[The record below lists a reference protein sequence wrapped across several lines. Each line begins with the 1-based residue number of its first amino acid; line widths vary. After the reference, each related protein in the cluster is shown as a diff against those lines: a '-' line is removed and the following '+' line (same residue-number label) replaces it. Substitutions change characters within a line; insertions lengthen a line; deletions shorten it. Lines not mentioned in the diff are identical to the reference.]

1 MLHILYHKYSDS
13 SNNLCYPYIQKE
25 KSGAGKLHRDR
36 KEKDMTAINRFSQ
49 LHSERKA
56 LASLSDREWS
66 FDLMHSFKAGQER
79 ENFVLD
85 IAAGAGE

>member
-1 MLHILYHKYSDS
+1 
-13 SNNLCYPYIQKE
+13 
-25 KSGAGKLHRDR
+25 
-36 KEKDMTAINRFSQ
+36 MTAINRFSQ

-56 LASLSDREWS
+56 LAPLSDREWC

-85 IAAGAGE
+85 IAADAGEQPAAVYRIWTCFSVPLTLDERWAVFFFKEEGQ

>member
-1 MLHILYHKYSDS
+1 VLSLHTER
-13 SNNLCYPYIQKE
+13 E
-25 KSGAGKLHRDR
+25 KRRGRSRRDR

-56 LASLSDREWS
+56 LAPLSDREWS
-66 FDLMHSFKAGQER
+66 FDLMYSFKAGQER
-79 ENFVLD
+79 ENCVLD

>member
-1 MLHILYHKYSDS
+1 MTAPIICAILT
-13 SNNLCYPYIQKE
+13 YIQKE

-56 LASLSDREWS
+56 LAPLSDREWS
-66 FDLMHSFKAGQER
+66 FDLMYSFKAGQER
-79 ENFVLD
+79 ENCVLD